1 MTPESW
7 VVQSLYVLYLSVIP
21 PTDNVVTKIKVE
33 NEEGDSAYES

>member
-7 VVQSLYVLYLSVIP
+7 VMQSLYVLYLSVIP
-21 PTDNVVTKIKVE
+21 PTHDVVAKIKVE